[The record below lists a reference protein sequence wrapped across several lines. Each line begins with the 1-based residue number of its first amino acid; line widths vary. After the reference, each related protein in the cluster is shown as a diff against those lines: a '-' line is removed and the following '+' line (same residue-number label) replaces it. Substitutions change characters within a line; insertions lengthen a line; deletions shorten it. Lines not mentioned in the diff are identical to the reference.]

1 MNDWTT
7 DSHVTCQKNDKAE
20 LVFRQFLWLLDK
32 TIEQMF
38 TDGLTMVSQ

>member
-1 MNDWTT
+1 MNDWLT
-7 DSHVTCQKNDKAE
+7 DRHVTCQKNDKAE
-20 LVFRQFLWLLDK
+20 LVFRPFLRWLDK